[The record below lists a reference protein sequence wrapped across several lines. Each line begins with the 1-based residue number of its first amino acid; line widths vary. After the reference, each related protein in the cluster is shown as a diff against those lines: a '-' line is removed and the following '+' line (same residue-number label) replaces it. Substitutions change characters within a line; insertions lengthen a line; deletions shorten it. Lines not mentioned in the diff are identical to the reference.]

1 MKKNNFKLLMLT
13 CLMCFSLASWAQ
25 TIQISGVV
33 LDELNVPL
41 PGANVLVKGTNKGTS
56 TDIEGKFTIAIT
68 GANQKLVIGYIGY
81 TSKEVAVNAGSK
93 NISIKL
99 VPASTNLDQ
108 VVVIGYGSVKKKDV
122 TGSVVS
128 MDAKKLTEMKKIGVA
143 EAMQGRMAGVD
154 ISRVSSKPGGGL
166 SIKIRG
172 NTVIKNKNVL
182 ADGNGNSNDL
192 SSDLSK
198 PLYVVDGVFM
208 DDISIINPSDIE
220 QLDVLK
226 DASATAIYGSRGANG
241 VVIITTK
248 SGVVG
253 KTQITYDSTFGF
265 NNKAYDVPM
274 MNGEQYVAYATDF
287 LKAKQWIAQ
296 NNAGTASVDSFN
308 NTPINLNTVFFN
320 TNELNNVA
328 NKNYTNWPE
337 LLNKK
342 NQIQTSHNFGMS
354 GGKDGLTYN
363 AAIGMTKNDGISGIE
378 GYNRYTISASVANK
392 FNDKV
397 TMGARMYYTFSER
410 ETGSP
415 ELFRT
420 SYRLAPTV
428 DPYNDDGSL
437 TLFPDAQD
445 VRFVNPIYEVNGAW
459 ISNTRT
465 TDLIANVFLNYK
477 PAKWVEL
484 KTNFAPQIVNSRYG
498 EYNGVLTKESR
509 NDIARTLATYNT
521 SMNTGFNWDNSA
533 ALNFDIT
540 QGHKLKA
547 LLISS
552 LYRQQDEG
560 SMTKSRNVN
569 SDNYSFYNTQGGLTP
584 LIYDSYYSKETLA
597 SFAARINYDI
607 NDKYLFTF
615 TGRYDGSSK
624 LASGHQWAFF
634 PSAALA
640 WKVSN
645 EKFMEDVNWISN
657 LKLRLSYGQS
667 GNNAPVSRYASKV
680 FLTSTDY
687 TFGGTGAVGNTISSL
702 VNPELGWEV
711 SSEYNLGLNFNILEG
726 RLGVDMEVYNKKT
739 DEAILNRTLML
750 LTGYGAST
758 GNYGSVRNKGI
769 ELSLNSVN
777 VKTEDFKWET
787 NINFSKNK
795 NEILKL
801 AGGLNKEIYGAH
813 GVLQVGQP
821 VDAVYSYEKVGIWQ
835 IDEAAAA
842 KVYGQYPG
850 MYKFVDQNN
859 DGKINQQD
867 KVVLGSNSPKWIGG
881 ITNNF
886 SYKDFDLSVLV
897 YTRQGTFGH
906 SEFYNGF
913 APQNPDGGAF
923 NVLNLNYWT
932 PNNQGGTYP
941 MPTVIALPSGV
952 DEWYYEDMSFVK
964 IGNIGFGYS
973 LPERILEKLK
983 ISSLRLSLDFQ
994 NPFTFTKY
1002 KGPDPETALQGTLS
1016 MANSMTTTVFGLKLK
1031 I

>member
-1 MKKNNFKLLMLT
+1 MKKNNFKLLMLAFLICISFT
-13 CLMCFSLASWAQ
+13 SWAQ
-25 TIQISGVV
+25 TIQVSGVV
-33 LDELNVPL
+33 LDELKVPL
-41 PGANVLVKGTNKGTS
+41 PGANVSIKGTTKGTT
-56 TDIEGKFTIAIT
+56 TDIEGNFTIAVS
-68 GANQKLVIGYIGY
+68 GVNQKLVFGYIGY
-81 TSKEVAVNAGSK
+81 LSKEVVVDGTSNKIIIQLVSGST
-93 NISIKL
+93 SL
-99 VPASTNLDQ
+99 EQ
-108 VVVIGYGSVKKKDV
+108 VVVIGYGSVKKKDL

-143 EAMQGRMAGVD
+143 EAMQGRLSGVD

-172 NTVIKNKNVL
+172 NTVIKNTNVL

-192 SSDLSK
+192 ASDLSK
-198 PLYVVDGVFM
+198 PLYVVDGVFI

-274 MNGEQYVAYATDF
+274 MNGNQYVAYASDF

-320 TNELNNVA
+320 ANEQNNVA
-328 NKNYTNWPE
+328 NKNYTYWPE

-363 AAIGMTKNDGISGIE
+363 ASIGMTKNDGISGIE
-378 GYNRYTISASVANK
+378 GYDRYTISASVANK

-397 TMGARMYYTFSER
+397 SMGAKMYYTFSER

-415 ELFRT
+415 EMFRT

-445 VRFVNPIYEVNGAW
+445 LRFVNPIYEANGSW

-465 TDLIANVFLNYK
+465 TDLIANIFLNYK

-498 EYNGVLTKESR
+498 EYSGLLTRDAR
-509 NDIARTLATYNT
+509 NDITRTLATFNT
-521 SMNTGFNWDNSA
+521 NMNTGFNWDNSA
-533 ALNFDIT
+533 AFNFNIT
-540 QGHKLKA
+540 EGHKLKA

-560 SMTKSRNVN
+560 SMTKTRNVN

-597 SFAARINYDI
+597 SFTARVNYDI

-634 PSAALA
+634 PSAAFA

-645 EKFMEDVNWISN
+645 EKFMQDVNWISD

-667 GNNAPVSRYASKV
+667 GNNAPVSRYASQG
-680 FLTSTDY
+680 FLTNADY
-687 TFGGTGAVGNTISSL
+687 TFGGTAVIGNTIGSL
-702 VNPELGWEV
+702 INPELGWEV
-711 SSEYNLGLNFNILEG
+711 SSEYNLGLNFNVLKG
-726 RLGVDMEVYNKKT
+726 RLAVDVEVYNKT
-739 DEAILNRTLML
+739 TEDAILNRSLML
-750 LTGYGAST
+750 LTGYAAST

-769 ELSLNSVN
+769 ELALNSVN
-777 VKTEDFKWET
+777 VKTKDFKWET
-787 NINFSKNK
+787 NINFSKNV
-795 NEILKL
+795 NEIIKL
-801 AGGLNKEIYGAH
+801 AGGLNKEVYGAH
-813 GVLQVGQP
+813 GVLQVGKP
-821 VDAVYSYEKVGIWQ
+821 VDAAYSYEKVGIWQ
-835 IDEAAAA
+835 MDEAAAA

-859 DGKINQQD
+859 DGKINQLD

-881 ITNNF
+881 MTNSF
-886 SYKDFDLSVLV
+886 SYQGFDFSVLA
-897 YTRQGTFGH
+897 YTRQGAYGH
-906 SEFYNGF
+906 SEFYNAF
-913 APQNPDGGAF
+913 APHNPDGGAF
-923 NVLNLNYWT
+923 NVLKLNYWT

-941 MPTVIALPSGV
+941 MPTVAALPSGV

-964 IGNIGFGYS
+964 IGNIGLGYN
-973 LPERILEKLK
+973 LPERTLEKLK

-994 NPFTFTKY
+994 NPYIFTKH
-1002 KGPDPETALQGTLS
+1002 KGPDPETALQGTFA
-1016 MANSMTTTVFGLKLK
+1016 MANPITSTVFGLKIK